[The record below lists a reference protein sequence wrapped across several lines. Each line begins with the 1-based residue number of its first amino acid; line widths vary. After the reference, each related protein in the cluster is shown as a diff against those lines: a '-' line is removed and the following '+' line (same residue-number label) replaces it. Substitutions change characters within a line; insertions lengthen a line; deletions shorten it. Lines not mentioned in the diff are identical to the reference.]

1 MQSIIIKGLNSVL
14 EYSQSKFAFVREK
27 SFFLQNFDTLVF
39 ASILITILA
48 GLFCSSG
55 IIGLCI
61 FITLFLSVINLFITP
76 SQKFAPKAFDIALFV
91 FLIISLISMFNSTL
105 VHASL
110 KGLFKTLTYI
120 GFYFSS
126 VQYFSKNK
134 SKIKYIVWVI
144 TGCIAFESVIAII
157 QNHTNVLP
165 LASWQDLSKTNA
177 EDVLS
182 RAFGTLKPY
191 NPNLLAAYFI
201 LGFPMVLCTTL
212 TALFNKQ
219 KILFILS
226 AIFSA
231 LSGIA
236 IIYTGSRGA
245 YLGLGAIL
253 FFAVLI
259 SFRIIFYDLNSDK
272 LKKLWQ
278 MIVAG
283 GFGCVTLIILFTPSV
298 LRRILSIFVM
308 REDSSTSFRMNVYKS
323 SWAMFQDNP
332 ILGIGLGNT
341 TFREIYGYYMLSG
354 YDALSAYSI
363 YLETAVET
371 GIIGL
376 ISFISL
382 FVLLIIPCVKF
393 IFSNCDIKEK
403 IFISCCLLSVIGAM
417 THGCFDTVFFRPQV
431 QTLFW
436 LTAAIM
442 NVFLTDK
449 NKEF

>member
-1 MQSIIIKGLNSVL
+1 MQSLILNGLNSIL
-14 EYSQSKFAFVREK
+14 KFSQSKFALLREK
-27 SFFLQNFDTLVF
+27 SLLLKNFD
-39 ASILITILA
+39 ILIFISIAITIIV

-55 IIGLCI
+55 VIGLCI
-61 FITLFLSVINLFITP
+61 FVTLFFSVINIFIDEK
-76 SQKFAPKAFDIALFV
+76 QELKPKAFDIALFL
-91 FLIISLISMFNSTL
+91 FLVISTISMFNSTL

-120 GFYFSS
+120 GFYFSC
-126 VQYFSKNK
+126 VQYFSHNK
-134 SKIKYIVWVI
+134 SKIKYIFWLIAICI
-144 TGCIAFESVIAII
+144 TFESIIAII
-157 QNHTNVLP
+157 QNHAKILP

-201 LGFPMVLCTTL
+201 LGFPMLLKVTFCSILERK
-212 TALFNKQ
+212 N
-219 KILFILS
+219 ILFS
-226 AIFSA
+226 ACLAASIFA
-231 LSGIA
+231 AIA

-245 YLGLGAIL
+245 YIGLGAISAC
-253 FFAVLI
+253 AVLI
-259 SFRIIFYDLNSDK
+259 SFRIIFYDLKNDK
-272 LKKLWQ
+272 LKKIWTA
-278 MIVAG
+278 IVAG
-283 GFGCVTLIILFTPSV
+283 GFGLVTLIIVSTPSV
-298 LRRILSIFVM
+298 LKRILSIFVM

-363 YLETAVET
+363 YLETAVKT

-376 ISFISL
+376 ISFLSL
-382 FVLLIIPCVKF
+382 FIILIARSIKF
-393 IFSNCDIKEK
+393 ILSDKQISEK
-403 IFISCCLLSVIGAM
+403 ILIGSCFLSIIGAM
-417 THGCFDTVFFRPQV
+417 AHGLFDTVFFRPQV

-436 LTAAIM
+436 IIVAIL
-442 NVFLTDK
+442 NSRTYP
-449 NKEF
+449 NNEP